1 MSDISNGESGDLS
14 NEALHSG
21 FAEAAFME
29 RGAHLAEDA
38 ARAPRAPNLLSL
50 EQTTQLL
57 AEEEGGKRARA
68 HV

>member
-1 MSDISNGESGDLS
+1 MSHEIHKVA
-14 NEALHSG
+14 EAEAVISG